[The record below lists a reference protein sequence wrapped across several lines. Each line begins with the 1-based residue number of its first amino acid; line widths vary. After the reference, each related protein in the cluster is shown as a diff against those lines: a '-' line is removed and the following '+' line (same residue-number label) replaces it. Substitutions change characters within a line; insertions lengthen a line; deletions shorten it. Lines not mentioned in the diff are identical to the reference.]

1 MRLYNKLNHQ
11 LQEIK
16 ETLKDSLVSHSNR
29 RKRKPSKYKER
40 VITEIS
46 EPEPRYKYT
55 RNYNDVLN
63 HIKEIKA
70 TSKVHRST

>member
-1 MRLYNKLNHQ
+1 
-11 LQEIK
+11 
-16 ETLKDSLVSHSNR
+16 LVSHSNR